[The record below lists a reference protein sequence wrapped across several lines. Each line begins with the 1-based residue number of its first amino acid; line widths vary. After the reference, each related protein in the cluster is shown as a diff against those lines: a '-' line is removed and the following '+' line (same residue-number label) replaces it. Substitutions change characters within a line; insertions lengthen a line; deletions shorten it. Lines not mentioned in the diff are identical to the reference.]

1 MQRVNLS
8 KAKKAG
14 RKRTRDVEASLVRL
28 SKAVSVETGPR
39 HRQVEEEEE
48 EDGDECGLL
57 PAGQGLGVPSQIL

>member
-39 HRQVEEEEE
+39 HRQVEEEE
-48 EDGDECGLL
+48 DGDECGLL
-57 PAGQGLGVPSQIL
+57 PAGRGLGVPSQIL